1 MNVLYE
7 YCTGFGKSKK
17 ALDSLPKVG
26 KGQWN
31 LIVVPKLVL
40 IDNWKKEIIKWGYDV
55 KDFEFVT
62 YNSIH
67 KKTLTFYKSAIYDE
81 CHHITDRV
89 KQYLEV
95 MHTENNFFLSAT
107 VKRDLKFY
115 LQMKF
120 NVKIY
125 EKGLSDAIDE
135 GRLPEPEIILIPL
148 QLGNVEA
155 KYPIKKK
162 WQGKEYTKM
171 CTQRGVIDDM
181 EGLIK
186 WFKGKVDEGKSN
198 LRFKWLAACLER
210 NKQLSRF
217 KEEYTVRILTA
228 LELKRTLTFCCDIEQ
243 SNRLGFYSINSKN
256 RQSEKALKEFNNG
269 DIDHITAVSCLNEGI
284 NLQDCEFSVFNFLNS
299 SEVVVRQKNGRG
311 LRHKTPKFIV
321 PYFEFT
327 REDELVKKIIAD
339 FNPESVKKMSL
350 TMFEEKYGD

>member
-1 MNVLYE
+1 MNVLFE
-7 YCTGFGKSKK
+7 VCTGFGKSKMT
-17 ALDSLPKVG
+17 LDSLPKVG
-26 KGQWN
+26 KGQLN

-55 KDFEFVT
+55 NDFEFVT

-95 MHTENNFFLSAT
+95 MKTENNFFLSAT

-120 NVKIY
+120 NVKVF

-148 QLGNVEA
+148 QLDNVEA

-181 EGLIK
+181 DGLIK
-186 WFKGKVDEGKSN
+186 WFKGKVDEGKTN
-198 LRFKWLAACLER
+198 LRYKWLAACLER
-210 NKQLSRF
+210 NKQFSRF
-217 KEEYTVRILTA
+217 KEKYTVRILDA
-228 LELKRTLTFCCDIEQ
+228 LEMKRTLTFCCDIEQ
-243 SNRLGFYSINSKN
+243 SNKLGYYSIDSKN
-256 RQSEKALKEFNNG
+256 KKAHDALKEFNKG
-269 DIDHITAVSCLNEGI
+269 EIDHITCCSMLNEGV
-284 NLQDCEFSVFNFLNS
+284 NLTDCEYGVFNFLNS
-299 SEVVVRQKNGRG
+299 SDLIVKQKNGRL
-311 LRHKTPKFIV
+311 LRHKTPKFVI
-321 PYFEFT
+321 PYFENT

-339 FNPESVKKMSL
+339 FSPESVKKTTLS
-350 TMFEEKYGD
+350 MFEYKYGD